1 MPCAESLSV
10 NDLVLRV
17 AGALGLAFMVKVTVS
32 SSSWKNV
39 SGVPDALILVT
50 MEPLLA
56 PEKSLANTAPPD
68 DPAGVPDCATA

>member
-10 NDLVLRV
+10 NDLVLST

-39 SGVPDALILVT
+39 SGCPDALILAV

-56 PEKSLANTAPPD
+56 PE
-68 DPAGVPDCATA
+68 